1 LKCLCVQGDL
11 IIHSFCFPLR
21 MDAT

>member
-1 LKCLCVQGDL
+1 LQCLCVQGDL